1 VTLRNKLAIS
11 FLAIGVLFAVQV
23 FITIQSNNKLSDLV
37 EEAVDKNQ
45 MAVVE
50 LDSLTTELQK
60 IRRYEK
66 EYFIYIGDA
75 IKKSHYEYEWS
86 TALKTINDMLDKMQ
100 SNKTQL
106 FSDADQKSFDRW
118 QLAVSFYAK
127 EFAKIVN
134 HYSDIKKFGEKA
146 AQATAMHSV
155 QANSMIKTGKNKLS
169 EVMKEVS
176 SMSRAR
182 AEKSHLIIED
192 IEETFSM
199 VKWLSIGFTLLAML
213 IAVVLVVK
221 VPGGLLN
228 GIRSITENAE
238 RLAQNDFSQ
247 KTRATGVSELDV
259 LARQLERIR
268 INALQKTKK

>member
-1 VTLRNKLAIS
+1 MTLRNKLAIS

-23 FITIQSNNKLSDLV
+23 FITIQSNDKLGDLV
-37 EEAVDKNQ
+37 EEAVDKNLL
-45 MAVVE
+45 AVVE

-75 IKKSHYEYEWS
+75 IKKRHYEYEWS
-86 TALKTINDMLDKMQ
+86 SALKSINDMLNKMR
-100 SNKTQL
+100 SNGTEL
-106 FSDADQKSFDRW
+106 FSETDQKSFDRW
-118 QLAVSFYAK
+118 QEAVSFYGK
-127 EFAKIVN
+127 EFSKIVN

-155 QANSMIKTGKNKLS
+155 QANSMIKEGKNQLAN
-169 EVMKEVS
+169 VMKEVS
-176 SMSRAR
+176 ATSRAR
-182 AEKSHLIIED
+182 AEKSHQIIES
-192 IEETFSM
+192 IEETFSL

-228 GIRSITENAE
+228 GIQSITQSAE
-238 RLAQNDFSQ
+238 RLAQNDYSQ
-247 KTRATGVSELDV
+247 KTRATGVTELDV
-259 LARQLERIR
+259 LAKRLERIR
-268 INALQKTKK
+268 INALQKNKK